1 MEAHHHDALLC
12 VGFVCLSLPAVRN
25 FTVFAPTDKA
35 IQQAFRSGALNYPY
49 LFARN
54 KTLLEGI
61 VAYHAV
67 PQYQFAGPSKQT
79 LNMKTLLTEVSGLSQ
94 DGSSHPV
101 LVHLFESMG
110 GLWLVPLHR
119 VW

>member
-1 MEAHHHDALLC
+1 MMLCSSLC
-12 VGFVCLSLPAVRN
+12 VCCVPVCLSACAVRN

-79 LNMKTLLTEVSGLSQ
+79 LNMKTLLTEV
-94 DGSSHPV
+94 GSARMTHYLLLLWAHPV
-101 LVHLFESMG
+101 TVHLVDFMG
-110 GLWLVPLHR
+110 RAL
-119 VW
+119 